1 MRDIMRNAFLVTI
14 TAAALAAGVVAVSAQ
29 GAGDQGRTRHGRSG
43 GAHTQAT
50 TPHQGSGGS
59 SGATVHRSAGGSG
72 KQTAAV
78 RERGGSKAVHHGQT
92 GGSKQT
98 VSTRHGKQTASTRH
112 GKQTAT
118 SRRGGTHT
126 AKHGGAKGGKKSATT
141 QRRAGK
147 TGTTQRRAGKTVTT
161 QRRAETKNVRQA
173 STSKRVS
180 VSRRK
185 LSSSSRDSDISGPSS
200 STASL

>member
-1 MRDIMRNAFLVTI
+1 
-14 TAAALAAGVVAVSAQ
+14 
-29 GAGDQGRTRHGRSG
+29 
-43 GAHTQAT
+43 
-50 TPHQGSGGS
+50 
-59 SGATVHRSAGGSG
+59 
-72 KQTAAV
+72 
-78 RERGGSKAVHHGQT
+78 VHHGQT

-180 VSRRK
+180 VSSQQRTRIRQVVVTRN
-185 LSSSSRDSDISGPSS
+185 LVSRLRVTNVSFAIRIGVLVPRTFHLFVIPEEIVIIVPRFRHLRAFIFDSELVIVDPVTFTIVAIIPI
-200 STASL
+200 